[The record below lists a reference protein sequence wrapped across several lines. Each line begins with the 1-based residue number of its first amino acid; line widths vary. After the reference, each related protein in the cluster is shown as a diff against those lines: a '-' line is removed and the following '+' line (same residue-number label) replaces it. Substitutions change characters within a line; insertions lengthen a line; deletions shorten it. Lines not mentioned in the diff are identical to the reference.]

1 MNIHERTL
9 VVVKPDGVGRGLV
22 GEIVARFE
30 KVGLRICGMKAVR
43 IDEAHALKHY
53 GQNEE
58 WFTNV
63 GMRVKEFYTKVGF
76 DPGEEISNLSDHEIG
91 KLVQKWNI
99 DYMTEGLVI
108 AVVLEGPHAVSVVRK
123 LVGST
128 YPHEALPGTIRG
140 DLARID
146 SPLVSTTTKRSVRNL
161 VHASGTPKE
170 AKFEIELWFR
180 EGELME
186 SSK

>member
-9 VVVKPDGVGRGLV
+9 VVVKPDGVARGLV
-22 GEIVARFE
+22 GEIVVRFE
-30 KVGLRICGMKAVR
+30 KVGLRICGMKAVQ

-53 GQNEE
+53 GQNDE

-63 GMRVKEFYTKVGF
+63 GVRVKEFYAKVGF
-76 DPGEEISNLSDHEIG
+76 DPGEEITKLSEYEIG

-99 DYMTEGLVI
+99 DYLTEGMVV

-123 LVGST
+123 LVGGT

-161 VHASGTPKE
+161 VHASGTLEE

-180 EGELME
+180 GGELCD
-186 SSK
+186 